1 MSSFGIAFA
10 PHLPLWL
17 LAVFG
22 GIALAILAFSV
33 YRHAHGAWARL
44 FAFAVVMLAL
54 ANPLIVKETR
64 EGLSN
69 IVALVIDRSQSME
82 IGTRKADAEKALAT
96 MREKLK
102 AMNVELREAEVR
114 TNTDAGDAGG
124 TALFSALNA
133 ALSDAPPDRVAGA
146 IVITDGEVHDAP
158 DPKTFHLGAPFHVL
172 ITGAPNERDRKLT
185 VVRATRFNIV
195 GKEAE
200 ITFRI
205 DDFGGSPAANAQLS
219 LRIDG
224 QDHGKQNVPV
234 GKDTTIKVPVTH
246 GGENVVELEAAA
258 GPAEQTLQNNRAAVI
273 VNGVRDRLRVLL
285 VSGEPHAGER
295 VWRNLLKADPS
306 VDLVHFTILRPP
318 DKQDSTPINE
328 LALIQFPTRELFAE
342 KLSEF
347 DLVIL
352 DRYQNRDI
360 LPLAYFDNLAR
371 YVENGGALLLSSGP
385 EFADE
390 SSIYRTPL
398 AAVLPAQPTGEVVS
412 QPFKPQITKAGFAH
426 PVTRDLPLGNEAV
439 DPFSEAPAGIKS
451 ADPEAPGPTASTAPI
466 VPSPKLTPAPAPAPA
481 LGQPQA
487 AQPGQPNWGRWFR
500 IIAAQKLS
508 GNTVMSG
515 PGDRPLLVLDRV
527 QKGRVAQLLS
537 DQIWLWARG
546 YENGGPQAEL
556 LRRLAH
562 WLMKEP
568 ELEEERL
575 TAEVSGGELRVT
587 RQTMSDSAA
596 NVNVTSPTGKTE
608 TVALSPATPGKFTGH
623 IKAEE
628 LGLYRLND
636 GTLNAVAAA
645 GPLNPREVADMRAT
659 DAVLKPY
666 ADATGGG
673 IQWLSDGMPELRA
686 VDQGATTRGSGWFGI
701 ERRGAY
707 RVTSVDSDQLLPPW
721 LALILVLAAVLFAWR
736 RESV

>member
-1 MSSFGIAFA
+1 MSSYGISFA
-10 PHLPLWL
+10 PHLPLLL
-17 LAVFG
+17 LATFG
-22 GIALAILAFSV
+22 AIALLILGFSV
-33 YRHAHGAWARL
+33 YRRAHGAFARVIAL
-44 FAFAVVMLAL
+44 AVVMLAL

-69 IVALVIDRSQSME
+69 IVALVIDRSQSMD
-82 IGTRKADAEKALAT
+82 IGTRKADAEKALGA
-96 MREKLK
+96 MRDQLKKL
-102 AMNVELREAEVR
+102 NVEVREAEVR
-114 TNTDAGDAGG
+114 TTTDAGDGGG

-133 ALSDAPPDRVAGA
+133 ALSEAPPDRVAGA

-158 DPKTFHLGAPFHVL
+158 DPKTFHLGAPLHVL
-172 ITGAPNERDRKLT
+172 LAGSPNERDRKLT
-185 VVRATRFNIV
+185 IVRATRYNIV

-200 ITFRI
+200 ITFRV
-205 DDFGGSPAANAQLS
+205 DDYGGSAGKTADLTTH
-219 LRIDG
+219 IDG
-224 QDHGKQNVPV
+224 QDQGKRSVPV
-234 GKDTTIKVPVTH
+234 GEDTTIKVPVAH
-246 GGENVVELEAAA
+246 GGENVVELEVASS
-258 GPAEQTLQNNRAAVI
+258 GSEQTLQNNRAAVVI
-273 VNGVRDRLRVLL
+273 NGVRDRLRVLL

-318 DKQDSTPINE
+318 DKQDGTPINE

-342 KLSEF
+342 KLNEF

-360 LPLAYFDNLAR
+360 LPLAYFDNIAR

-398 AAVLPAQPTGEVVS
+398 AAVLPAQPTGEVVT
-412 QPFKPQITKAGFAH
+412 QPFKPMITKEGLAH
-426 PVTRDLPLGNEAV
+426 PVTRDLPMSNEEAS
-439 DPFSEAPAGIKS
+439 DDFSGIPRPPAGT
-451 ADPEAPGPTASTAPI
+451 PE
-466 VPSPKLTPAPAPAPA
+466 
-481 LGQPQA
+481 
-487 AQPGQPNWGRWFR
+487 WGRWFR
-500 IIAAQKLS
+500 IITAQKLA

-546 YENGGPQAEL
+546 FENGGPQAEL

-575 TAEVSGGELRVT
+575 TADVAGGDLRIT
-587 RQTMSDSAA
+587 RQTMADRAPD
-596 NVNVTSPTGKTE
+596 VNVTTPTGKME
-608 TVALSPATPGKFTGH
+608 TVALSKARPGLFTGH
-623 IKAEE
+623 LKADE
-628 LGLYRLND
+628 LGLYRMND

-659 DAVLKPY
+659 DEILKPY
-666 ADATGGG
+666 VEATHGG
-673 IQWLSDGMPELRA
+673 IQWLSDGIPDLRA
-686 VDQGATTRGSGWFGI
+686 VNEGSTAAGSGWFGVT
-701 ERRGAY
+701 RRGAY
-707 RVTSVDSDQLLPPW
+707 RVTSVDSEELLPPW
-721 LALILVLAAVLFAWR
+721 LALAMVIGAVLFAWR